1 MKSKIFP
8 KKDDQYHE
16 SVMINEVVEEI
27 SHIKSPTDKE
37 GKKLKESIRPKV
49 IDVTLG
55 TAGHAKVLMD
65 AGFDVLGIEI
75 DPKILNIAKTR
86 IPEGKFVLGNFS
98 EIDEIAK
105 NNNFSQVDAILMD
118 LGVSNLH
125 LKNDER
131 GFSFTEVDQ
140 ALDMR
145 LNPDVQG
152 VTAADM
158 VNALDKTQLTNL
170 FARIMK
176 YPHAKEV
183 SEKIFENRPLV
194 TVGDLKRVVYG
205 IAHKPGLDAATL
217 PMLALR
223 VAVNSELENLKEGL
237 NKGYELLKIGGKL
250 LVITFHSGEDEIVRQ
265 FKKNQW
271 ERRPNEE
278 EIYQNQ
284 KARSARLRIFTKS

>member
-1 MKSKIFP
+1 
-8 KKDDQYHE
+8 
-16 SVMINEVVEEI
+16 MINEVVEEI

-158 VNALDKTQLTNL
+158 VYALDKTQLTNL